1 MTVLAF
7 MRRVAK
13 HAQVKQM
20 VPEPFVDNDS
30 DDDGVCDADEVA
42 LPRLSA
48 CNYNAAAT
56 DDDSSCVYA
65 TGCETCS
72 GETDGTGT
80 IVDNDSDDD
89 GVCDADEVA
98 GCQDA
103 SACNYNTA
111 ATDDDSVRLLTEC
124 ETCWVKQMVLVP
136 SLITIP
142 MTTVSATL
150 MR

>member
-1 MTVLAF
+1 MVFATQTKS
-7 MRRVAK
+7 RVAK
-13 HAQVKQM
+13 T
-20 VPEPFVDNDS
+20 
-30 DDDGVCDADEVA
+30 
-42 LPRLSA
+42 LSA

-103 SACNYNTA
+103 LACNYNAA
-111 ATDDDSVRLLTEC
+111 ATDNDSSKFMRRVAKRAQ
-124 ETCWVKQMVLVP
+124 VKQDGTG
-136 SLITIP
+136 TI
-142 MTTVSATL
+142 VDNDSDDDGVRDADEIAGCQDAL
-150 MR
+150 ACNHNAAAGR